1 VWPTVGKT
9 SEENQSEFRYLHKE
23 GGPHRSFLS
32 TSYTHSSWFLSHGMM
47 AFAIANRFY
56 HEQREPRELV
66 FINVLEA
73 RNLMA
78 SDTNG
83 APELHAVL

>member
-1 VWPTVGKT
+1 
-9 SEENQSEFRYLHKE
+9 
-23 GGPHRSFLS
+23 
-32 TSYTHSSWFLSHGMM
+32 MM

-83 APELHAVL
+83 APELHAVLWIRA